1 MKAQALTVTL
11 SLLALGA
18 CGGDPSTE
26 MEMDMGG
33 TEGQGTPMGEV
44 DHSQHQ
50 AGAPS
55 DRQAVHLTPEQER
68 ALGVRYY
75 TVERRPLVRTIR
87 TVGRIVASESRI
99 IDVSPKIEGF
109 IESLAV
115 NTTGASVRRGERLM
129 TVYSPALVAAQEEL
143 IIAARLASDLGD
155 VEGAGGE
162 NARSMLE
169 ATRRRLR
176 YWDITDAQIAQLEQT
191 GEVTKTLTLVSP
203 VNGVVLEKNVVE
215 GQRVAPGA
223 TLYRI
228 ADLSEVWVEGEVF
241 ERDLA
246 LIEEGMEAHI
256 EVSAFPG
263 EHLMAQVDFVHP
275 VMDVASRTNRV
286 RVALSNP
293 GYRLKPG
300 MFATVFFD
308 APIGVEELSVPL
320 EAVIVTGERNL
331 VFTRDENGML
341 SPREVVLGVHAGDF
355 VQILAGLEPGEEIVS
370 AANFLVDAESRLGTT
385 GDMMPGMQHGAVEPE
400 SADTAASPTG
410 EHIHD

>member
-1 MKAQALTVTL
+1 MNARTL
-11 SLLALGA
+11 ILALPLLTIAA
-18 CGGDPSTE
+18 CGGDPSADT
-26 MEMDMGG
+26 EMDMEGM
-33 TEGQGTPMGEV
+33 EGQAMPMGEM

-50 AGAPS
+50 AGAPAE
-55 DRQAVHLTPEQER
+55 RQAVHLTPEQER

-75 TVERRPLVRTIR
+75 TVERRPLERTIR
-87 TVGRIVASESRI
+87 TVGRIVASEARVAE
-99 IDVSPKIEGF
+99 VSPKIEGF
-109 IESLAV
+109 VESLSV
-115 NTTGASVRRGERLM
+115 NTTGESVRRGEPLM

-143 IIAARLASDLGD
+143 IIAARLASDVSEGS
-155 VEGAGGE
+155 GAGAD

-169 ATRRRLR
+169 AARRRLR
-176 YWDITDAQIAQLEQT
+176 YWDITDAQIAELERT
-191 GEVTKTLTLVSP
+191 GDVTKTLTLVSP

-215 GQRVAPGA
+215 GQRVSPGS

-246 LIEEGMEAHI
+246 LIHEGMEAHI

-263 EHLMAQVDFVHP
+263 EHLMAEVDFVHP

-293 GYRLKPG
+293 GDRLKPG

-308 APIGVEELSVPL
+308 APIGTEELSVPL

-331 VFTRDENGML
+331 VFARDESGML
-341 SPREVVLGVHAGDF
+341 SPREVVLGAHAGDF
-355 VQILAGLEPGEEIVS
+355 VQILDGLDAGEEIVA

-385 GDMMPGMQHGAVEPE
+385 GGMMPGMQHGAVEPE
-400 SADTAASPTG
+400 PADTAESSMG
-410 EHIHD
+410 GHVHD